1 MTIVSHEPAALNKD
15 FCLFSQQSR
24 YLLLASKEPGQ
35 APSPA
40 APRHVPMAADRIKDT
55 VLHVIDMITGAIV
68 SRREFRGDHI
78 NLTHNEGI
86 YLHRNIIAVLR
97 IATQEIELLRLGT
110 DGTLSPLLSV
120 GEFCHEDDRPFL
132 ARTAPSQTQPGP
144 QIVPNLSASSAA
156 GGSGQMVYGRPAP
169 VRFDAAAAAAALA
182 NVNFNNSS
190 GGAERGTVD
199 ASGGQVYISS
209 ILQGT
214 QGGGAAG
221 ERGGRPHTFISGIK
235 HHLLSHLWLKACR
248 AADAPAALRR
258 FHYYFEDYE
267 QLRMWKMQLLDTEHL
282 LIKYGCAD
290 HAGSRTDSS
299 GWMAFFVIYNFVDP
313 KVVAVYENSDID
325 FLKIY
330 EDCADFFRQGAFDRP
345 VHMMSTPGNCIWT
358 RQQFRENQHRVTT
371 ARNGGIEQSVR
382 RSLAVLPCRAQY
394 YRESP
399 YFDMSLFSYDE
410 KAISHLDRL
419 RHCSEFPAKFYSRL
433 HGGVAFR
440 IQAGAENPDLGRRRA
455 SKYLVNYIFHPYLP
469 FAISVQHIIM
479 QPGSSTSITNFHYRA

>member
-1 MTIVSHEPAALNKD
+1 MTTAVPPAAEAAAAAEALRRPGSPPFLLRPSGRTTTISPAFAVPVRSDQRRRAQNLAHNLRLLRSCIPKPNAHIPNARRCFGSVYPGDTHFDVQGIPGVSLRKFSPCGQYLVAFSKSPNVHSVYVFRLRRGFRPTAAPPCPKTIWSHHFERHFMTIVSHEPAALNKD

-199 ASGGQVYISS
+199 ASGGQ
-209 ILQGT
+209 
-214 QGGGAAG
+214 
-221 ERGGRPHTFISGIK
+221 
-235 HHLLSHLWLKACR
+235 
-248 AADAPAALRR
+248 
-258 FHYYFEDYE
+258 
-267 QLRMWKMQLLDTEHL
+267 
-282 LIKYGCAD
+282 
-290 HAGSRTDSS
+290 
-299 GWMAFFVIYNFVDP
+299 
-313 KVVAVYENSDID
+313 
-325 FLKIY
+325 
-330 EDCADFFRQGAFDRP
+330 
-345 VHMMSTPGNCIWT
+345 
-358 RQQFRENQHRVTT
+358 
-371 ARNGGIEQSVR
+371 
-382 RSLAVLPCRAQY
+382 
-394 YRESP
+394 
-399 YFDMSLFSYDE
+399 
-410 KAISHLDRL
+410 
-419 RHCSEFPAKFYSRL
+419 
-433 HGGVAFR
+433 
-440 IQAGAENPDLGRRRA
+440 
-455 SKYLVNYIFHPYLP
+455 
-469 FAISVQHIIM
+469 
-479 QPGSSTSITNFHYRA
+479 